1 MRSNTMTDT
10 PGRADDQET
19 FGARLRHFRTRAGLT
34 QEMLAERASV
44 SVAAIAALEQGLR
57 RRPYPHTLVALSRGL
72 ALEPA
77 DHVKLLAP
85 GARETGPATSSQTAS
100 PAQTDGQPH
109 VRLPTS
115 LTPLIGREA
124 DIATVAGLLQAPNP
138 ATRLVTLIGPG
149 GVGKT
154 RLAVAV
160 AATLAAAYPDGVVFV
175 DLAPLLDHRLITA
188 TIASALSVY
197 EAGTQSA
204 WDLLVAYLHDR
215 HVLLVLDNF
224 EHVLD
229 GAQVLGELLMECPG
243 VALLATSR
251 IALRLRA
258 ERRFAVEPLG
268 QPPEQSASL
277 EAIAASPAVRLFV
290 ERAGAVA
297 PLFALD
303 SGNAGSVA
311 AVCRR
316 LGSIPL
322 AIELAAARVG
332 VLGVA
337 PLLQRLD
344 RPLPLLTAGAPDLP
358 ERQRTLR
365 NTLAWSHALLGIQE
379 QVLFRRLAVFVGG
392 WTVSAAEAV
401 CSDGDLPIEDV
412 LGRLEALVDHSLIR
426 HLDAGEEEPR
436 FTMLEVVREYAVERS
451 VECGEW
457 PTLRARHR
465 DWCLTLAEEAAPE
478 LNGPQQASW
487 LERLDRA
494 LDNLRVALSWIY
506 EEEQIELGLRLAGA
520 LARFWSTR
528 RYVTEG
534 RDWLERFLAPSSARG
549 MPAALQAQASYAVGV
564 LASIQGDCTYAAGRL
579 EESIEL
585 YRLAGDAV
593 GAVRAL
599 NTRGGV
605 SYDQGHLAFAAAL
618 WAQSLAQARVA
629 GDLGEAAHALGNL
642 GEAYF
647 QMGDLTAAATAH
659 TEALA
664 IAQRAGRADLQAM
677 QHGNL
682 GNVARERG
690 DLRTATALQRQA
702 LVLKH
707 RLGARRQIAITLEDL
722 ASIAGAEGRGTRAAH
737 LLGAASAIR
746 DAIATPQPVPERT
759 ATEQAVAAARAALG
773 EDAWNAAW
781 TSGKALT
788 LEQAMAYGL
797 EQAGG

>member
-1 MRSNTMTDT
+1 MAPRDL
-10 PGRADDQET
+10 ET
-19 FGARLRHFRTRAGLT
+19 FAARLRYLRVRAGLT
-34 QEMLAERASV
+34 QELLAERAGV

-57 RRPYPHTLVALSRGL
+57 RRPYSHTLAALSRGL

-77 DHVKLLAP
+77 DHKRLF
-85 GARETGPATSSQTAS
+85 ARGSASPTKELATSSPGA
-100 PAQTDGQPH
+100 AGGQPH

-115 LTPLIGREA
+115 PTGLIGREG
-124 DIATVAGLLQAPNP
+124 DVATVAELLEAANPN
-138 ATRLVTLIGPG
+138 TRLVTLIGPG

-160 AATLAAAYPDGVVFV
+160 AAASAANYPDGVVFV
-175 DLAPLLDHRLITA
+175 DLAPLHDHRLITA

-197 EAGTQSA
+197 ETGNQGARE
-204 WDLLVAYLHDR
+204 LVVGYLRER

-224 EHVLD
+224 EHVLG
-229 GAQVLGELLMECPG
+229 GAQILAELLTECPG
-243 VALLATSR
+243 IAVLATSR

-277 EAIAASPAVRLFV
+277 EAIAAAPAVRLFV
-290 ERAGAVA
+290 ERATAVA
-297 PLFALD
+297 PSFALD
-303 SGNAGSVA
+303 CGNAAAVA

-316 LGSIPL
+316 LGSMPL

-332 VLGVA
+332 VLGIV

-344 RPLPLLTAGAPDLP
+344 RPLPLLTSGAPDLP

-379 QVLFRRLAVFVGG
+379 QVLFRRLSVFAGG
-392 WTVSAAEAV
+392 WTLSAAEAV
-401 CSDGDLPIEDV
+401 CSGADLPMEEI
-412 LGRLEALVDHSLIR
+412 LGGLEALLDHSLIR
-426 HLDAGEEEPR
+426 RLDGGEEEPR
-436 FTMLEVVREYAVERS
+436 FGMLAIVREYAAERS

-457 PTLRARHR
+457 PRLRTRHR
-465 DWCLTLAEEAAPE
+465 DWCLTLAERAAPE

-487 LERLDRA
+487 YERLDRA
-494 LDNLRVALSWIY
+494 LDNLRVALSWMY
-506 EEEQIELGLRLAGA
+506 EREQIELGLRLAAA
-520 LARFWSTR
+520 LGRFWSTR
-528 RYVTEG
+528 RYVSEG
-534 RDWLERFLAPSSARG
+534 RDWLERFLAPASALG
-549 MPAALQAQASYAVGV
+549 LPASLQAQAAYAVGV
-564 LASIQGDCTYAAGRL
+564 LASIQGDWIYAAGQL

-585 YRLAGDAV
+585 YHMAGDAV

-618 WAQSLAQARVA
+618 WAQSLAQAHVA

-647 QMGDLTAAATAH
+647 HMGDLTAAAASH

-664 IAQRAGRADLQAM
+664 LAQRAGRTDVEAM
-677 QHGNL
+677 QRGDL

-690 DLRTATALQRQA
+690 DLLSATALQRQA
-702 LVLKH
+702 LVLKQG
-707 RLGARRQIAITLEDL
+707 LGARRQIAITLEDL

-737 LLGAASAIR
+737 LLGAACAIR
-746 DAIATPQPVPERT
+746 ELIGTPQPVPERT
-759 ATEQAVAAARAALG
+759 STERAVAPAQAALG
-773 EDAWNAAW
+773 EDVWSAAF
-781 TSGKALT
+781 SAGRALT
-788 LEQAMAYGL
+788 VERAIAYGL
-797 EQAGG
+797 E